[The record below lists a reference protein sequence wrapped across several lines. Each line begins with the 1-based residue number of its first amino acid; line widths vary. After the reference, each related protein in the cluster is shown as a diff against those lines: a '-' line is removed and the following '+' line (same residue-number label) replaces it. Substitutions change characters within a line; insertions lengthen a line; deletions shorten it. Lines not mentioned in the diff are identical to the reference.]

1 MSAEK
6 LGILIIVSTEII
18 SKSLSGIIL
27 LKPQRFND
35 LRGFFSEIWSQQ
47 NLSEVGIDINFLQ
60 ENHSFSHNAGTI
72 RGLHSQSPPHAQTKL
87 VRCGKGRFF
96 DVAVDIRIGSP
107 TYGQWVGEELSFE
120 NGKQLLIPVG
130 FLHGFATLEPN
141 TEIIYKCSEYY
152 APGFEYSVRFDDP
165 DINNDWG
172 IRYEDAVLSDKD
184 ANAPFLKDLSSPFS
198 YE

>member
-18 SKSLSGIIL
+18 SKFLSGIIL

-35 LRGFFSEIWSQQ
+35 QRGFFSETWSQR

-60 ENHSFSHNAGTI
+60 ENHSVSHNTGTI

-165 DINNDWG
+165 DIDIDWG

-184 ANAPFLKDLSSPFS
+184 ANAPFLKDLSSPFI

>member
-1 MSAEK
+1 MFAEK

-35 LRGFFSEIWSQQ
+35 LRGFFSETWSQR

-72 RGLHSQSPPHAQTKL
+72 RGLHSQSPPHAQAKL
-87 VRCGKGRFF
+87 VRCGKGRLL

-165 DINNDWG
+165 DIDIDWG
-172 IRYEDAVLSDKD
+172 IRHEDAVLSDKD

>member
-6 LGILIIVSTEII
+6 LGILIIVSAEII

-27 LKPQRFND
+27 LKPKRFND
-35 LRGFFSEIWSQQ
+35 LRGFFSETWSQR

-60 ENHSFSHNAGTI
+60 ENHSVSHNTGTI

-165 DINNDWG
+165 DINIDWG
-172 IRYEDAVLSDKD
+172 IRYEDAILSDKD

>member
-1 MSAEK
+1 M
-6 LGILIIVSTEII
+6 STEII

-35 LRGFFSEIWSQQ
+35 QRGFFSESWSQR
-47 NLSEVGIDINFLQ
+47 NLSEVGIDINFVQ
-60 ENHSFSHNAGTI
+60 ENHSLSHRIGTL
-72 RGLHSQSPPHAQTKL
+72 RGLHSQSPPYAQTKL

-152 APGFEYSVRFDDP
+152 APGFEYSVKFDDP
-165 DINNDWG
+165 DIDIDWG
-172 IRYEDAVLSDKD
+172 ISSEDAILSDKD
-184 ANAPFLKDLSSPFS
+184 TNAPLLKDLSSPFS
-198 YE
+198 YEQ

>member
-6 LGILIIVSTEII
+6 LDILIIVSTEFI

-27 LKPQRFND
+27 LKPKRFND
-35 LRGFFSEIWSQQ
+35 LRGFFSETWSQR

-87 VRCGKGRFF
+87 VRCGKGRLL
-96 DVAVDIRIGSP
+96 DVAVDIRLGSP

-141 TEIIYKCSEYY
+141 TEIIYKCSGYY

-165 DINNDWG
+165 DIDIDWG
-172 IRYEDAVLSDKD
+172 IRHEDAVLSDKD